1 MVRHAPIHR
10 RSGHSDIAICC
21 GRNVR
26 GSSPSTSVVPLSN
39 QVTTLNH
46 KRFKG
51 FKMFSDGHLECSKTW
66 SLVIIGT
73 WSRRRSFRC
82 YGRRILTRSNQG
94 LCRDNQTRAEGTAH
108 PGQNQSSIG
117 MQCTLSACDG
127 STTTDVLSTSPN
139 SHGSCWIGT
148 NLSFLRNQRRI
159 STRLARTW

>member
-51 FKMFSDGHLECSKTW
+51 FKMFSDGHLGLGAVSADSIRTRLL
-66 SLVIIGT
+66 SNLNVPSAAALT
-73 WSRRRSFRC
+73 H
-82 YGRRILTRSNQG
+82 IL
-94 LCRDNQTRAEGTAH
+94 E
-108 PGQNQSSIG
+108 
-117 MQCTLSACDG
+117 LSAVD
-127 STTTDVLSTSPN
+127 
-139 SHGSCWIGT
+139 
-148 NLSFLRNQRRI
+148 
-159 STRLARTW
+159 AREWYPWR